1 MPSSKKVTK
10 RSSDSRSLLHRIL
23 VAIYDFTGRMIDQ
36 EQLESTADEIEKAL
50 DKNYPTLAI
59 SSLFINDIEKII
71 KLKWTRKDT
80 ELADLRPMECP
91 PVLVQQIDKITR
103 ALGRS
108 HPSEE
113 NGRWI
118 LNSLLL
124 EAYEIATVICPH
136 AAQPLNI
143 QAERGWKYGPVKW
156 HRRKYFLTGRPDYG
170 VWYGEEEAVSLNVVI
185 VEAKRELGGME
196 QALGYMGTKK
206 KDCTIYGIASNG
218 YDFVFLK
225 IDNDSKWSDRKITTR
240 DGNYDEVLGVLV
252 HMFTKAAVMS
262 PAHSK
267 EPPRQQ
273 QSSGES
279 AATKLSVQEDVEMAG

>member
-1 MPSSKKVTK
+1 
-10 RSSDSRSLLHRIL
+10 
-23 VAIYDFTGRMIDQ
+23 MIDQ

-196 QALGYMGTKK
+196 QALGYM
-206 KDCTIYGIASNG
+206 ASNG

>member
-143 QAERGWKYGPVKW
+143 QAERGWKLHTPSTK
-156 HRRKYFLTGRPDYG
+156 
-170 VWYGEEEAVSLNVVI
+170 
-185 VEAKRELGGME
+185 
-196 QALGYMGTKK
+196 GTKK

>member
-1 MPSSKKVTK
+1 
-10 RSSDSRSLLHRIL
+10 
-23 VAIYDFTGRMIDQ
+23 MIDQ
-36 EQLESTADEIEKAL
+36 EQLQSTADEIEKAL
-50 DKNYPTLAI
+50 DKNYHTLAI
-59 SSLFINDIEKII
+59 SSLFINDIEKIL

-91 PVLVQQIDKITR
+91 RVLVHQIDKITR

-170 VWYGEEEAVSLNVVI
+170 VWYGEEEAVSLNVVV
-185 VEAKRELGGME
+185 VEAKREPGGTE
-196 QALGYMGTKK
+196 QALGYMGCIHRQRKELKK

-262 PAHSK
+262 STHSNQ
-267 EPPRQQ
+267 PSRQQ

-279 AATKLSVQEDVEMAG
+279 AATTLSVKEDVEMTG